1 MRECKAH
8 EWGTGQQM
16 LASAHLVCSMG
27 PCCAAVQY
35 RRPYLTPEERELLDL
50 QNGMEEEMAE
60 QYKQVCVHV
69 YPVLVCAVAWSSV
82 QKQLPSLFCRNS
94 LKEGESGFL
103 NTETIPCRRPRPQ
116 VERVIGERR
125 FMLQQP
131 QPGSVDDDGQGGVLR
146 WLCKWRGLPYCDSTY
161 ETRSDLEAAGQAHF
175 IQEFQVRVHPG
186 CGADVGSGMPLV
198 LLCWL
203 VRCWGTA
210 AAPLPYFIHK
220 RTTAPLLQCVYT
232 ACRTA
237 SAASASL
244 ARPSSRSAA
253 RLRRAAPAP
262 SPRSPTTSRVRA
274 GVGGGGEAVM
284 CRREATGPPDAC
296 RLTDQP
302 SAADC
307 RPVPVPCCMPCLQ
320 VAASCATT
328 NWTASTG
335 WPTAGARA

>member
-161 ETRSDLEAAGQAHF
+161 ETRSDLEA
-175 IQEFQVRVHPG
+175 
-186 CGADVGSGMPLV
+186 
-198 LLCWL
+198 
-203 VRCWGTA
+203 
-210 AAPLPYFIHK
+210 
-220 RTTAPLLQCVYT
+220 
-232 ACRTA
+232 
-237 SAASASL
+237 
-244 ARPSSRSAA
+244 
-253 RLRRAAPAP
+253 
-262 SPRSPTTSRVRA
+262 
-274 GVGGGGEAVM
+274 
-284 CRREATGPPDAC
+284 TGPPDAC

-320 VAASCATT
+320 VAASCVTT